1 MDEQPC
7 EETHVILWGPDY
19 AEDGK
24 GREQGTG
31 AAVCRGLARPAGQG

>member
-1 MDEQPC
+1 MDEQPF
-7 EETHVILWGPDY
+7 EGTQVILWGPGY

-31 AAVCRGLARPAGQG
+31 AA